1 MVEDAG
7 GGVSNIQENA
17 EQRPVLGIAMHALA
31 QGFGVFERG
40 ERTINSAND
49 LSEGNF
55 GRRSLKLIPAMGA
68 AMAGYD
74 ARALEFEQNCFQEF
88 FRQLLLDGDISDFD
102 HTRGMPPRQHG
113 QGLQSVESSLR
124 DSHKSASIPI
134 KLSKSIKS
142 LDLCQR
148 KTPDFL
154 EAHSLKPSCLRVRGL
169 SHGGDPA
176 RMVNT
181 YSLHNASDLI

>member
-7 GGVSNIQENA
+7 GGVSNIQENT

-55 GRRSLKLIPAMGA
+55 GRRPLELITAMGA

-74 ARALEFEQNCFQEF
+74 SRALELQENCFQEF
-88 FRQLLLDGDISDFD
+88 FRQLLFHGDISDFD
-102 HTRGMPPRQHG
+102 HTRGMPTRQHG
-113 QGLQSVESSLR
+113 QRLQSVESPLR
-124 DSHKSASIPI
+124 NSHNSASIP
-134 KLSKSIKS
+134 
-142 LDLCQR
+142 
-148 KTPDFL
+148 
-154 EAHSLKPSCLRVRGL
+154 
-169 SHGGDPA
+169 
-176 RMVNT
+176 
-181 YSLHNASDLI
+181 Y